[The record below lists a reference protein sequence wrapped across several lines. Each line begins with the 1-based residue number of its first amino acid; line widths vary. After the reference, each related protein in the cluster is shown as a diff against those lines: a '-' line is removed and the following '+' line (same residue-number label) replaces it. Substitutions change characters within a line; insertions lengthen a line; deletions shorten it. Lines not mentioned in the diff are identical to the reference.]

1 MVSHSED
8 VKKISFPGYYLRKYG
23 MYKLGMCYVRVD
35 TESILLVLRLIGHE
49 DKQVQENTVKYLLKP
64 MACHGLI
71 DSQ

>member
-1 MVSHSED
+1 
-8 VKKISFPGYYLRKYG
+8 
-23 MYKLGMCYVRVD
+23 MYKLGMCYVRVG

>member
-1 MVSHSED
+1 M
-8 VKKISFPGYYLRKYG
+8 KYG
-23 MYKLGMCYVRVD
+23 AYKLFRYVLRMCGYQIY
-35 TESILLVLRLIGHE
+35 TTLLAPRLIGHE

>member
-1 MVSHSED
+1 
-8 VKKISFPGYYLRKYG
+8 
-23 MYKLGMCYVRVD
+23 MYKLFTYVLRAYGYRLYI
-35 TESILLVLRLIGHE
+35 TLLAPRLIGHE